1 MIRAGSISDL
11 KTLDPNDRFECTF
24 LVQSKEVRAKK
35 NGVPFISLR
44 LGDRTGSIEAKVW
57 DNVEQLAE
65 TFETND
71 FIQAQGRVQVYNNRH
86 QAIITRLRAV
96 PEQQV
101 RLADFIPH
109 TDRDIEAMYD
119 EVLAAIDGLAS
130 QDLQRLMNAV
140 FRDPEFA
147 TRYKRAPASR
157 TTHRA
162 RIGGLLEHAVSML
175 RVARL
180 LASHYGQADSD
191 LLTCGTLLRNCGR
204 VFELSAERSIEY
216 TDRGRLLGHVS
227 LGAAWLDRKCDEI
240 DGFPPHLKAM
250 LLHMVLSQCG
260 QKDLDSLQDPLFPEA
275 VILNSVA
282 DLDTTLEMM
291 REAGRNV
298 VPGSVWSPFHAGL
311 GRSVLDR
318 DSYLGGGQP
327 PAPAPTARSP
337 RAAPQASS
345 RSETG
350 SPPPRPEAQPEPG
363 SSSTDRT
370 GDSPR
375 ADPPASADE
384 APPAAEKQRGS
395 ADSVARQATRT
406 GATQPRARSRSG
418 KAGASEGKDH
428 ARSPSPRRPR
438 SRPKPSPAPRRAVA
452 TSPINPPPSPPLPN
466 QPPPEPAGGE
476 PEE

>member
-1 MIRAGSISDL
+1 MISAGSISDL

-345 RSETG
+345 RPETG
-350 SPPPRPEAQPEPG
+350 SPLPRPEPG

-384 APPAAEKQRGS
+384 ASLAAEKQRGS